1 MSYYN
6 FNDHFW
12 KPETVC
18 QQALQPKPSQK
29 NTRKNKVRI
38 ILYIICVAIWTPVL
52 FQVLFIA
59 TNQNQ
64 QTALLDVENSKGNC
78 LTLRHDKGVKIYC
91 SIAQ

>member
-18 QQALQPKPSQK
+18 QQSSQPKPK
-29 NTRKNKVRI
+29 NTNWNKERI
-38 ILYIICVAIWTPVL
+38 ILSIICAAIWTPVL
-52 FQVLFIA
+52 FQVLVIA
-59 TNQNQ
+59 TNKNQ

-78 LTLRHDKGVKIYC
+78 LTLRHNKGVKIYC